1 MASIPL
7 QTIVDLHALSDRN
20 RGRWVKRKEYEAYTD
35 DKGRFRLTHYGTVI
49 FTIDP
54 STRRYTVSGRSASD
68 RDAVNSML
76 HIYGIREKSSAKGGS
91 VKLSTGAAEASYN
104 KKKPAKSRD
113 SKPKT
118 FNETLDKELEAIGY
132 QTVEVYPVGF
142 DEMTHGNYYIVLGK
156 RLSDGKYATWFV
168 VDWTKHPDPVS
179 RKRGVTVNHGRYQFD
194 TKAQAVA
201 DAKEQVRYM
210 KENADWSPIRDVPQA
225 KPVKK
230 NAVDPA
236 TIKNDVTAKTSFERL
251 GQLGYDLIKEKVTG
265 KDPDMKYVESVI
277 IGRRRSDDMYAVWYG
292 IDWTKHPN
300 TKDRK
305 NGFTVNQGVY
315 DLYRSEAES
324 IFKERVENSSKFKWD
339 PVGSANTRKTTGKTP
354 AKSPAKKRT
363 TSGATAP
370 ADFGRCRYSR
380 QTLGQ
385 VRIQAAYYDA
395 EASKSKGRPVYNALL
410 YGDDW
415 AVDYDPKTG
424 LYERMVGRNEREAA
438 DVKRRGQLVFRP
450 GIPAPATRV
459 DDVGDIRMRDIAKAM
474 VADRMVG
481 SANGK
486 PGFNDLPRPE
496 PSEYA
501 SAPYAQRTSG
511 GHRILKVYYDSWESR
526 WYDRPVYD
534 VVATRQDLGGL
545 IWGRDYDPMSGLWSG
560 GDYHQT
566 EEQIDNHASGHR
578 LIASYNVSRSACA
591 GSAGKSTASKQLKPA
606 QPRKANGQFAKKP
619 KAKGGRR

>member
-7 QTIVDLHALSDRN
+7 QTIVDLHALSGRN

-35 DKGRFRLTHYGTVI
+35 DRGRFRLTHYGTVI

-104 KKKPAKSRD
+104 RKKPAKSHD

-132 QTVEVYPVGF
+132 QAVEVYPVGF

-168 VDWTKHPDPVS
+168 VDWTKHPDPAS
-179 RKRGVTVNHGRYQFD
+179 RKKGVTVNYGRYQFD

-230 NAVDPA
+230 NAVNPS

-300 TKDRK
+300 TKDKK

-339 PVGSANTRKTTGKTP
+339 P
-354 AKSPAKKRT
+354 
-363 TSGATAP
+363 
-370 ADFGRCRYSR
+370 
-380 QTLGQ
+380 
-385 VRIQAAYYDA
+385 
-395 EASKSKGRPVYNALL
+395 
-410 YGDDW
+410 
-415 AVDYDPKTG
+415 
-424 LYERMVGRNEREAA
+424 
-438 DVKRRGQLVFRP
+438 
-450 GIPAPATRV
+450 
-459 DDVGDIRMRDIAKAM
+459 
-474 VADRMVG
+474 VG

-511 GHRILKVYYDSWESR
+511 GHRILKVYYDAWESR

-566 EEQIDNHASGHR
+566 EEQISDHAAGHR
-578 LIASYNVSRSACA
+578 LIASYNVSRGASG
-591 GSAGKSTASKQLKPA
+591 GSGGKPKAKPKQSSQCIKRKTAKAPAKPKSSTGKSTASKQRKPA

>member
-20 RGRWVKRKEYEAYTD
+20 RGRWVKRKDYEAYTYPD
-35 DKGRFRLTHYGTVI
+35 GKFKLTHYGTVI

-54 STRRYTVSGRSASD
+54 STRKYTVDGWSASD

-76 HIYGIREKSSAKGGS
+76 HIYGIREKSTAKGGS

-104 KKKPAKSRD
+104 KKRPATKKATPAKAS
-113 SKPKT
+113 
-118 FNETLDKELEAIGY
+118 
-132 QTVEVYPVGF
+132 
-142 DEMTHGNYYIVLGK
+142 GNGK
-156 RLSDGKYATWFV
+156 RNPTTSKEMLS
-168 VDWTKHPDPVS
+168 
-179 RKRGVTVNHGRYQFD
+179 
-194 TKAQAVA
+194 
-201 DAKEQVRYM
+201 E
-210 KENADWSPIRDVPQA
+210 
-225 KPVKK
+225 
-230 NAVDPA
+230 
-236 TIKNDVTAKTSFERL
+236 
-251 GQLGYDLIKEKVTG
+251 LGYDLVKEKVSG
-265 KDPDMKYVESVI
+265 MDPVMKYIESVI
-277 IGRRRSDDMYAVWYG
+277 IGKRRSDGRYAVWYG

-300 TKDRK
+300 PRDKK
-305 NGFTVNQGVY
+305 NGFTVGQGEY
-315 DLYRSEAES
+315 DLTRYEADAAFERRIERS
-324 IFKERVENSSKFKWD
+324 KRYKWD
-339 PVGSANTRKTTGKTP
+339 PVGSANTRKAPT
-354 AKSPAKKRT
+354 KSPTKKRT

-370 ADFGRCRYSR
+370 TDFGRCRYSK

-395 EASKSKGRPVYNALL
+395 EASRSKGRPVYNVLL

-415 AVDYDPKTG
+415 GVDYDPRTG

-438 DVKRRGQLVFRP
+438 EVKRRGQLVFRP
-450 GIPAPATRV
+450 GIPAPATHV
-459 DDVGDIRMRDIAKAM
+459 DEVGDIRMRDIAKAM

-486 PGFNDLPRPE
+486 PGFNDLPRPD

-511 GHRILKVYYDSWESR
+511 GHRILKVYYDAWESR

-566 EEQIDNHASGHR
+566 EEQITNHASGHR

-591 GSAGKSTASKQLKPA
+591 GCAGKPKAKPKQSSQCMKRKTAKAPAKPKSTAGKSTASKQRKPA

-619 KAKGGRR
+619 KTKGGRR